1 MSHNKLSNNSYN
13 HSSPCYHL
21 ELHARSVQFLSS
33 RPVIGSGPKLGLAT
47 LLTPV
52 VIGRKYMPLHP
63 VAGVG
68 SEV

>member
-1 MSHNKLSNNSYN
+1 MSHNKLSTNSYYL
-13 HSSPCYHL
+13 SSTCHHL
-21 ELHARSVQFLSS
+21 KLHAWSVQFLSS

-52 VIGRKYMPLHP
+52 VIGRKYMPLRP
-63 VAGVG
+63 VAGIG

>member
-1 MSHNKLSNNSYN
+1 M
-13 HSSPCYHL
+13 
-21 ELHARSVQFLSS
+21 
-33 RPVIGSGPKLGLAT
+33 IGSGPKLVT

-63 VAGVG
+63 VAGTG